1 MKQYRN
7 IDTNEIWTEDEIRDE
22 YESIFST
29 DSEFAE
35 KYPTFEDNLEHML
48 DLGRQRV
55 GGIVEAYWYAVM
67 RDCDDQD
74 WGYGSYDLDEAK
86 EMCEKYP
93 EGYIAVIDNSTDNP
107 VCIEEMH
114 QDEF

>member
-7 IDTNEIWTEDEIRDE
+7 LDTGEIWTEDEIKKI
-22 YESIFST
+22 YESEYNLREAYST
-29 DSEFAE
+29 FAE
-35 KYPTFEDNLEHML
+35 YMNYLL
-48 DLGRQRV
+48 NQ

-74 WGYGSYDLDEAK
+74 WGYGSYVLDEAK

-93 EGYIAVIDNSTDNP
+93 EGYIAVIDNNTDNP